1 MRLAQII
8 TTILLL
14 SGSATLVKAQSVTA
28 EVANGKLKGTSLGAI
43 NSFKGIPYALP
54 PVGALRWKA
63 PQPAKNW
70 KGTRDAMAFASRAMQ
85 KVVYKDMIFR
95 SPGISEDCLY
105 LNVWAPARSTG
116 QQLPVLVYFHGG
128 GFSSG
133 DGSEPRYDG
142 QSMAEHGLVVV
153 TVNYRLGIFGFF
165 THPDL
170 TAESPNHA
178 SGDYGLLDQA
188 LALKWVN
195 KNIAAFGGDKA
206 KVTIAG
212 QSAGSISVSL
222 QMASPLSKGLFR
234 AAIGESG
241 SILGTNP
248 PVPLKKAEQLGVE
261 FVAKS
266 GYKNI
271 DALRKIPADSL
282 LDLAVKP
289 GTTFFPVV
297 IDGYFLPEAPIKIYE
312 HGLQADIP
320 LLAGWTSAEVGYGR
334 LLGAGQ
340 PTLDNY
346 RNAVANT
353 YGDKSTEVLKLYP
366 AEKDEDVKQVATDLA
381 SDRYLGY
388 STWKWLDLHGKTN
401 GFPVYRYMYS
411 QVLPAL
417 KGQEQNYTKPIGAP
431 HSADIAYAM
440 GNLKL
445 DSVYAYT
452 PGDFKTSETMQSYLI
467 NFVKTTNP
475 NGPGLPLWSGFQSS
489 IPQVMYLDEH
499 SKQQGE
505 KNLKRY
511 TLLDQ
516 IFNK

>member
-1 MRLAQII
+1 MRSIQIMI
-8 TTILLL
+8 ALMLFL
-14 SGSATLVKAQSVTA
+14 GGSSIKAQDITVKTSNGILQGSTA
-28 EVANGKLKGTSLGAI
+28 GGV
-43 NSFKGIPYALP
+43 NSFKGIPYAQA
-54 PVGALRWKA
+54 PVGNLRWKA
-63 PQPAKNW
+63 PQPARNW
-70 KGTRDAMAFASRAMQ
+70 KAVRKATAFAPRAMQ

-95 SPGISEDCLY
+95 SPGTSEDCLY
-105 LNVWAPARSTG
+105 LNVWAPANTG
-116 QQLPVLVYFHGG
+116 KGHLPVLVYFHGG

-142 QSMAEHGLVVV
+142 QSMAEKGIIVV

-165 THPDL
+165 VHPAL

-178 SGDYGLLDQA
+178 SGDYGLLDQQF
-188 LALKWVN
+188 ALKWVN
-195 KNIAAFGGDKA
+195 KNIQAFGGDPTQ
-206 KVTIAG
+206 VTIAG
-212 QSAGSISVSL
+212 QSAGSISVS
-222 QMASPLSKGLFR
+222 MHMVSPSSKGLFR

-248 PVPLKKAEQLGVE
+248 PVPLHKAEQLGVD
-261 FVAKS
+261 FLANS
-266 GYKNI
+266 GLKDI
-271 DALRKIPADSL
+271 AALRKLPAETL

-297 IDGYFLPEAPIKIYE
+297 LDGYFLPQAPIKLYE

-334 LLGAGQ
+334 LLDKAE
-340 PTLDNY
+340 PTLTNY
-346 RNAVANT
+346 RAAVLKT
-353 YGDKSTEVLKLYP
+353 YGEDGAEVLKLYP
-366 AEKDEDVKQVATDLA
+366 AEKEEDVKLAATALA
-381 SDRYLGY
+381 GDRYLGY
-388 STWKWLDLHGKTN
+388 STWKWIDLHGKTN

-411 QVLPAL
+411 QPLPAMR
-417 KGQEQNYTKPIGAP
+417 GAEATYIKPLGAP

-445 DSVYAYT
+445 DPVYAYT
-452 PGDFKTSETMQSYLI
+452 PDDFKTSATMQGYFV
-467 NFVKTTNP
+467 NFIKTTDP

-489 IPQVMYLDEH
+489 IPQVMYLDAN

-505 KNLKRY
+505 KFLKRY